1 MARTTLE
8 MFIKLIGADKVGR
21 ALDSTSKKI
30 KNTQKQVDKGTKENA
45 KFAAGMSG
53 LGSAAITGA
62 AALAGKSLLDFSLSA
77 IQAASAAQEAAGAF
91 GTTFGGA
98 AEKLNN
104 QLKENANLFGLT
116 TSEAQQLISVF
127 GSVAQGIG
135 FTQEESADLS
145 SELFDLA
152 GDIASFNNI
161 TAGAAPVLQAF
172 RSALVGER
180 EALKTYGI
188 AITEAEVQTKAFE
201 QTGKSSA
208 DELTRQ
214 EKALATSALI
224 FERSSVQQG
233 NAAREAEGFA
243 AQTLIARSATQELRE
258 ELGEELI
265 PAAGEVLRVFNE
277 LRTDSTPALIERFTD
292 LNLILLGTVN
302 AFESIR
308 NSLDFKDDQ
317 KELVDISGMLGNR
330 FHFISTTLKLLGIEQ
345 KANMLQTD
353 AQKAK
358 TAELV
363 KQLSNYSSTQ
373 AIINKSI
380 EKNRFIVRT
389 LIPQNK
395 KLGESFKKDLLPSLN
410 KLAKFYGIIN
420 NESEKN
426 IESDEKLKDAKDAV
440 AEAQRKEALSTAEEA
455 LQKKELQ
462 KEIAELL
469 FFQKQGKDVTEELAL
484 AQERLKDVEF
494 ELTRESQEL
503 RDAKQNLV
511 DVENEVKSGV
521 DESNSAIQSQIDA
534 INELQEMTDAFN
546 GDTFKETLEAL
557 AESLGV
563 SYTEVFSQIY
573 TKYLELL
580 QKVKNKSLSE
590 IINDQLAEAGID
602 KLGVITPELQDEI
615 DKASEEVARREE
627 EKERVADIPATI
639 LSGGFQGQFSSARS
653 TIDTGGSFNF
663 LGEDAA
669 AVTRAFAQ
677 QEIKVTVDIADNA
690 EDFLQVT
697 EKRKNSKG
705 YAIS

>member
-53 LGSAAITGA
+53 LSKTAIVGS
-62 AALAGKSLLDFSLSA
+62 SLLAVKALGDFSISA
-77 IQAASAAQEAAGAF
+77 IQAASSAQEAAGAF
-91 GTTFGGA
+91 GTTFGDA
-98 AEKLNN
+98 SEKLNN
-104 QLKENANLFGLT
+104 QLSKNANLFGLT
-116 TSEAQQLISVF
+116 SSEAQQLISVF

-201 QTGKSSA
+201 QTGKDSA
-208 DELTRQ
+208 DALTRQ
-214 EKALATSALI
+214 EKALATTALI

-233 NAAREAEGFA
+233 NAAREASGFA
-243 AQTLIARSATQELRE
+243 AQMLIARSATTELQEEIGEELLPAAADLLGVFNSLRETATPDLITKFGNLGLTIQGTVEAFERGKDSFDGFMDFFRPDDYEEFNKELRE
-258 ELGEELI
+258 TNRIYTDGILGLRGLGRERRADKEE
-265 PAAGEVLRVFNE
+265 
-277 LRTDSTPALIERFTD
+277 
-292 LNLILLGTVN
+292 
-302 AFESIR
+302 
-308 NSLDFKDDQ
+308 
-317 KELVDISGMLGNR
+317 
-330 FHFISTTLKLLGIEQ
+330 
-345 KANMLQTD
+345 
-353 AQKAK
+353 

-363 KQLSNYSSTQ
+363 KQLSNYASTQ

-380 EKNRFIVRT
+380 EKNRFIVRN

-395 KLGESFKKDLLPSLN
+395 KLGESFKKDLLPTLDRI
-410 KLAKFYGIIN
+410 AKIYGIIN
-420 NESEKN
+420 KESGETVEQDNELEEATS
-426 IESDEKLKDAKDAV
+426 AV

-455 LQKKELQ
+455 LQKKQLQ
-462 KEIAELL
+462 QEIAELI
-469 FFQKQGKDVTEELAL
+469 FFQRQGKDVTEELAL

-494 ELTRESQEL
+494 ELTRESEEL
-503 RDAKQNLV
+503 RDAKKNLAE
-511 DVENEVKSGV
+511 VESEMESAV
-521 DESNSAIQSQIDA
+521 DESNSAIQEQIDA
-534 INELQEMTDAFN
+534 INELQEVTDLFST
-546 GDTFKETLEAL
+546 DDFQETLEAL

-563 SYTEVFSQIY
+563 SYSSIFNDIY
-573 TKYLELL
+573 SEYLTLL
-580 QKVKNKSLSE
+580 EKVNNKPLPE
-590 IINDQLAEAGID
+590 IINKQLENAGIPEGFMLPNA
-602 KLGVITPELQDEI
+602 KLQKELDDAKKEVDERNRI
-615 DKASEEVARREE
+615 ANIKPIV
-627 EKERVADIPATI
+627 TT
-639 LSGGFQGQFSSARS
+639 GGFQGQFSSGRS
-653 TIDTGGSFNF
+653 TIDTGGSFSF
-663 LGEDAA
+663 LGEDSAA
-669 AVTRAFAQ
+669 ITRAFRE
-677 QEIKVTVDIADNA
+677 QEIKVTVDLADNA

-697 EKRKNSKG
+697 EQRKIKKG

>member
-53 LGSAAITGA
+53 LSKTAIVGS
-62 AALAGKSLLDFSLSA
+62 SLLAVKALGDFSISA
-77 IQAASAAQEAAGAF
+77 IQAASSAQEAAGAF
-91 GTTFGGA
+91 GTTFGNA
-98 AEKLNN
+98 SEKLNN
-104 QLKENANLFGLT
+104 QLSKNANLFGLT
-116 TSEAQQLISVF
+116 SSEAQQLISVF

-201 QTGKSSA
+201 QTGKDSA
-208 DELTRQ
+208 DALTRQ
-214 EKALATSALI
+214 EKALATTALI
-224 FERSSVQQG
+224 FERSTVQQG
-233 NAAREAEGFA
+233 NAAREASGFA
-243 AQTLIARSATQELRE
+243 AQMLIARSATTELQEEIGEELLPAAADLLGVFNSLRETATPDLITKFGNLGLTIQGTVEAFERGKDSFDGFMDFFRPDDYEEFNKELRE
-258 ELGEELI
+258 TNRIYTDGILGLRGLGRERRADKEE
-265 PAAGEVLRVFNE
+265 
-277 LRTDSTPALIERFTD
+277 
-292 LNLILLGTVN
+292 
-302 AFESIR
+302 
-308 NSLDFKDDQ
+308 
-317 KELVDISGMLGNR
+317 
-330 FHFISTTLKLLGIEQ
+330 
-345 KANMLQTD
+345 
-353 AQKAK
+353 

-363 KQLSNYSSTQ
+363 KQLSNYASTQ

-380 EKNRFIVRT
+380 EKNRFIVRN

-395 KLGESFKKDLLPSLN
+395 KLGESFKKDLLPTLDRI
-410 KLAKFYGIIN
+410 AKIYGIIN
-420 NESEKN
+420 KESGETVEQDNELEEATN
-426 IESDEKLKDAKDAV
+426 AV

-455 LQKKELQ
+455 LQKKQLQ
-462 KEIAELL
+462 QEIAELI
-469 FFQKQGKDVTEELAL
+469 FFQQQGKDVTEELAL

-494 ELTRESQEL
+494 ELTRESEEL
-503 RDAKQNLV
+503 RDAKKNLAE
-511 DVENEVKSGV
+511 VESEMESAV
-521 DESNSAIQSQIDA
+521 DESNSAIQEQIDA
-534 INELQEMTDAFN
+534 INELQEVTDLFST
-546 GDTFKETLEAL
+546 DDFQETLEAL

-563 SYTEVFSQIY
+563 SYSSIFNDIY
-573 TKYLELL
+573 SEYLTLL
-580 QKVKNKSLSE
+580 EKVNNKPLPE
-590 IINDQLAEAGID
+590 IIDDFLVEAGIAG
-602 KLGVITPELQDEI
+602 LGVIDDDLAKELDDARKEV
-615 DKASEEVARREE
+615 EERDRIAKIKPIV
-627 EKERVADIPATI
+627 TT
-639 LSGGFQGQFSSARS
+639 GGFQGVMSSARS

-669 AVTRAFAQ
+669 AITRAFRE
-677 QEIKVTVDIADNA
+677 QEIKVTVDLADTA

-697 EKRKNSKG
+697 EQRKIKKG

>member
-53 LGSAAITGA
+53 LSKTAIVGS
-62 AALAGKSLLDFSLSA
+62 SLLAVKALGDFSISA
-77 IQAASAAQEAAGAF
+77 IQAASSAQEAAGAF
-91 GTTFGGA
+91 GTTFGNA
-98 AEKLNN
+98 SEKLNN
-104 QLKENANLFGLT
+104 QLSKNANLFGLT
-116 TSEAQQLISVF
+116 SSEAQQLISVF

-201 QTGKSSA
+201 QTGKDSA
-208 DELTRQ
+208 DALTRQ
-214 EKALATSALI
+214 EKALATTALI

-233 NAAREAEGFA
+233 NAAREASGFA
-243 AQTLIARSATQELRE
+243 AQMLIARSATTELQEEIGEELLPAAADLLGVFNSLRETATPDLITKFGNLGLTIQGTVEAFERGRDFFDDFMDFFRPDDYEEFNKELRE
-258 ELGEELI
+258 TNRIYTDGILGLRGLGRERRADKEE
-265 PAAGEVLRVFNE
+265 
-277 LRTDSTPALIERFTD
+277 
-292 LNLILLGTVN
+292 
-302 AFESIR
+302 
-308 NSLDFKDDQ
+308 
-317 KELVDISGMLGNR
+317 
-330 FHFISTTLKLLGIEQ
+330 
-345 KANMLQTD
+345 
-353 AQKAK
+353 

-363 KQLSNYSSTQ
+363 KQLSNYASAQ

-380 EKNRFIVRT
+380 EKNRFIVRN

-395 KLGESFKKDLLPSLN
+395 KLGESFKKDLLPTLDRI
-410 KLAKFYGIIN
+410 AKIYGIIN
-420 NESEKN
+420 KESGETVEQDNELEEATN
-426 IESDEKLKDAKDAV
+426 AV

-455 LQKKELQ
+455 LQKKQLQ
-462 KEIAELL
+462 QEIAELI
-469 FFQKQGKDVTEELAL
+469 FFQQQGKDVTEELAL

-494 ELTRESQEL
+494 ELTRESEEL
-503 RDAKQNLV
+503 RDAKKNLAE
-511 DVENEVKSGV
+511 VESEMESAV
-521 DESNSAIQSQIDA
+521 DESNSAIQEQIDA
-534 INELQEMTDAFN
+534 INELQEVTDLFST
-546 GDTFKETLEAL
+546 DDFQETLEAL

-563 SYTEVFSQIY
+563 SYSSIFNDIY
-573 TKYLELL
+573 SEYLTLL
-580 QKVKNKSLSE
+580 EKVNNKPLPE
-590 IINDQLAEAGID
+590 IIDDFLVDAGIAG
-602 KLGVITPELQDEI
+602 LGVIDDDLAKELDAAKKEI
-615 DKASEEVARREE
+615 EERDRERDRIA
-627 EKERVADIPATI
+627 KIKPIVTTA
-639 LSGGFQGQFSSARS
+639 GFQGQFSSGKS
-653 TIDTGGSFNF
+653 IIDTGGSFSF

-669 AVTRAFAQ
+669 AITRAFKE
-677 QEIKVTVDIADNA
+677 QEIKVTVDLADNA

-697 EKRKNSKG
+697 EQRKIKKG

>member
-62 AALAGKSLLDFSLSA
+62 AAIAGKSLLDFSLSA

-233 NAAREAEGFA
+233 NAAREAAGFA

-258 ELGEELI
+258 ELGEELL

-277 LRTDSTPALIERFTD
+277 LREDSTPELINRFQD
-292 LNLILLGTVN
+292 LNLVVLGTVEL
-302 AFESIR
+302 FEQIRDFGDGEAKFFDLDEKTLSRFEMITSALKGLGILKSI
-308 NSLDFKDDQ
+308 
-317 KELVDISGMLGNR
+317 DIEVTRAQREEN
-330 FHFISTTLKLLGIEQ
+330 LKLTKNYAQYEGNLTAVNNGLKLSRQIV
-345 KANMLQTD
+345 NM
-353 AQKAK
+353 
-358 TAELV
+358 
-363 KQLSNYSSTQ
+363 
-373 AIINKSI
+373 
-380 EKNRFIVRT
+380 

-395 KLGESFKKDLLPSLN
+395 KFGQTINKDLLPTLD
-410 KLAKFYGIIN
+410 KLAKVYGFIN
-420 NESEKN
+420 KVNQETVDKDNELEEAKN
-426 IESDEKLKDAKDAV
+426 AV
-440 AEAQRKEALSTAEEA
+440 AEAQRKESLSTAEEA
-455 LQKKELQ
+455 LQKKQLQ
-462 KEIAELL
+462 QEIAELI
-469 FFQKQGKDVTEELAL
+469 FFQQQGKDVTEELAL

-494 ELTRESQEL
+494 ELTRESEEL
-503 RDAKQNLV
+503 RDAKKNLAE
-511 DVENEVKSGV
+511 VESEMESAV
-521 DESNSAIQSQIDA
+521 DESNSAIQEQIDA
-534 INELQEMTDAFN
+534 INELQEVTDLFSA
-546 GDTFKETLEAL
+546 DDFKETLEAL

-563 SYTEVFSQIY
+563 SYSSIFNDIY
-573 TKYLELL
+573 SEYLTLL
-580 QKVKNKSLSE
+580 EKVNNKPLPVIISE
-590 IINDQLAEAGID
+590 QLEEAGIGG
-602 KLGVITPELQDEI
+602 LGVIDDDLAKELDDARKEV
-615 DKASEEVARREE
+615 EERNRIANIKPIV
-627 EKERVADIPATI
+627 TT
-639 LSGGFQGQFSSARS
+639 GGFQGVMSSARS
-653 TIDTGGSFNF
+653 TIDTGGSFSF
-663 LGEDAA
+663 LGEDTAA
-669 AVTRAFAQ
+669 ITRAFRE
-677 QEIKVTVDIADNA
+677 QEIKVTVDLADNA

-697 EKRKNSKG
+697 EQRKISKG

>member
-1 MARTTLE
+1 MARATLE
-8 MFIKLIGADKVGR
+8 MFLKLIG
-21 ALDSTSKKI
+21 
-30 KNTQKQVDKGTKENA
+30 VDKAGRQLNKFEKDIKGVDNSVNKSSKANA
-45 KFAAGMSG
+45 QFAAGMSG
-53 LGSAAITGA
+53 ASKFAIAGA
-62 AALAGKSLLDFSLSA
+62 ATIAGKSLLDFSLSA

-98 AEKLNN
+98 AEKLNS

-116 TSEAQQLISVF
+116 TAEAQQLISVF

-233 NAAREAEGFA
+233 NAAREAAGFA

-277 LRTDSTPALIERFTD
+277 LREDSTPELINRFQD
-292 LNLILLGTVN
+292 LNLVVLGTVEL
-302 AFESIR
+302 FEQIR
-308 NSLDFKDDQ
+308 NFGDGETKLFDLDEKT
-317 KELVDISGMLGNR
+317 LSR
-330 FHFISTTLKLLGIEQ
+330 FEMITAALKGLGIVRSIEIE
-345 KANMLQTD
+345 KSK
-353 AQKAK
+353 AQKA
-358 TAELV
+358 TTEELA
-363 KQLSNYSSTQ
+363 KQLDNYANAQ
-373 AIINKSI
+373 EIINKSMQKQRQI
-380 EKNRFIVRT
+380 INPLITAQGKYKEKID
-389 LIPQNK
+389 
-395 KLGESFKKDLLPSLN
+395 KDLLPTLN
-410 KLAKFYGIIN
+410 KLAKVYGFIN
-420 NESEKN
+420 KVNQETVDKDQEL
-426 IESDEKLKDAKDAV
+426 EDAKNAV

-455 LQKKELQ
+455 LQKKQLQ
-462 KEIAELL
+462 QEIAELT
-469 FFQKQGKDVTEELAL
+469 FFQRQGKDVTEELAV
-484 AQERLKDVEF
+484 AQEKLKDVEF
-494 ELTRESQEL
+494 ELTRESEEL
-503 RDAKQNLV
+503 RDAKKNLA
-511 DVENEVKSGV
+511 DIESEVESAV
-521 DESNSAIQSQIDA
+521 DESTSAIQEQIDA
-534 INELQEMTDAFN
+534 INDLQEVTDLFSA
-546 GDTFKETLEAL
+546 DDFKETLEAL
-557 AESLGV
+557 ADSLGV
-563 SYTEVFSQIY
+563 SYGDIFNEIY

-580 QKVKNKSLSE
+580 EKVNNKPLSV
-590 IINDQLAEAGID
+590 IISEQLEEAGI
-602 KLGVITPELQDEI
+602 PEDFMIGNEETQKAIEDAKKIIDERE
-615 DKASEEVARREE
+615 KVAAI
-627 EKERVADIPATI
+627 KPI
-639 LSGGFQGQFSSARS
+639 LTTGGFQGQFNSGRSS
-653 TIDTGGSFNF
+653 IDTGGNFSF
-663 LGEDAA
+663 LGEDVS

-677 QEIKVTVDIADNA
+677 QEIKVTVDLADNA

-697 EKRKNSKG
+697 EERKARKG
-705 YAIS
+705 YAIR

>member
-53 LGSAAITGA
+53 LSKAAITGA

-77 IQAASAAQEAAGAF
+77 IQAASSAQEAAGAF

-145 SELFDLA
+145 SELFGLA

-161 TAGAAPVLQAF
+161 SAGAAPVLQAF
-172 RSALVGER
+172 RSALVGEN

-188 AITEAEVQTKAFE
+188 AISLAEVQTKAFQ
-201 QTGKSSA
+201 QTGKSVA

-214 EKALATSALI
+214 DKALATSALI
-224 FERSSVQQG
+224 FEKSAVQQG
-233 NAAREAEGFA
+233 NAAREAAGFA

-277 LRTDSTPALIERFTD
+277 LRTESTPELINRFQD
-292 LNLILLGTVN
+292 LNLVVLGTVEL
-302 AFESIR
+302 FEQFR
-308 NSLDFKDDQ
+308 NLGDGEANFFDLDEKTLSRFEMFTSVIKGAGILRKANLAISEQEQ
-317 KELVDISGMLGNR
+317 KE
-330 FHFISTTLKLLGIEQ
+330 
-345 KANMLQTD
+345 
-353 AQKAK
+353 

-363 KQLSNYSSTQ
+363 KQFENYGNARQ
-373 AIINKSI
+373 IINP
-380 EKNRFIVRT
+380 
-389 LIPQNK
+389 LITAQGK
-395 KLGESFKKDLLPSLN
+395 YKQKIDKELLPTLD
-410 KLAKFYGIIN
+410 KLAKVYGFIN
-420 NESEKN
+420 KVNQETVDQDNELEEAKN
-426 IESDEKLKDAKDAV
+426 AV
-440 AEAQRKEALSTAEEA
+440 AEAQRKESLSTAEEA
-455 LQKKELQ
+455 LQKKQLQ
-462 KEIAELL
+462 QEIAELT
-469 FFQKQGKDVTEELAL
+469 FFQRQGKDVTEELAV
-484 AQERLKDVEF
+484 AQEKLKDVEF
-494 ELTRESQEL
+494 ELTRESEEL
-503 RDAKQNLV
+503 RDAKKNLAE
-511 DVENEVKSGV
+511 VESEMESAV
-521 DESNSAIQSQIDA
+521 DESNSAIQDQIDA
-534 INELQEMTDAFN
+534 INELQEATDLFSA
-546 GDTFKETLEAL
+546 DDFKETLEAL

-563 SYTEVFSQIY
+563 SYSSIFNDIY
-573 TKYLELL
+573 AEYLSLL
-580 QKVKNKSLSE
+580 EKVNNKPLSV
-590 IINDQLAEAGID
+590 IISEQLEEAGIPED
-602 KLGVITPELQDEI
+602 FMVSNEETQKAIDDAQKVIDERNRI
-615 DKASEEVARREE
+615 ANIKPIV
-627 EKERVADIPATI
+627 TT
-639 LSGGFQGQFSSARS
+639 GGFQGQFSSGRS
-653 TIDTGGSFNF
+653 TIDTGGSFSF
-663 LGEDAA
+663 LGEDVG
-669 AVTRAFAQ
+669 AVTRAFRE
-677 QEIKVTVDIADNA
+677 QEIKVTVDLADNA

-697 EKRKNSKG
+697 EQRKIKKG

>member
-21 ALDSTSKKI
+21 ALDSTSNKI

-62 AALAGKSLLDFSLSA
+62 AAIAGKSLLDFSLSA

-98 AEKLNN
+98 AEKLNS

-116 TSEAQQLISVF
+116 SSEAQQLISVF

-145 SELFDLA
+145 SDLFNLA

-201 QTGKSSA
+201 QTGKNSA
-208 DELTRQ
+208 DALTRQ
-214 EKALATSALI
+214 EKALATTALI
-224 FERSSVQQG
+224 FERSTVQQG
-233 NAAREAEGFA
+233 NAAREASGFA
-243 AQTLIARSATQELRE
+243 AQMLIARSATTELQEEIGEELLPAAADLLGVFNSLRETATPDLITKFGNLGLTIQGTVEAFERGKDSFDGFMDFFRPDDYEEFNKELRE
-258 ELGEELI
+258 TNRIYTDGILGLRGLGRERRADKEE
-265 PAAGEVLRVFNE
+265 
-277 LRTDSTPALIERFTD
+277 
-292 LNLILLGTVN
+292 
-302 AFESIR
+302 
-308 NSLDFKDDQ
+308 
-317 KELVDISGMLGNR
+317 
-330 FHFISTTLKLLGIEQ
+330 
-345 KANMLQTD
+345 
-353 AQKAK
+353 

-363 KQLSNYSSTQ
+363 KQLSNYASTQ

-380 EKNRFIVRT
+380 EKNRFIVRN

-395 KLGESFKKDLLPSLN
+395 KLGESFKKDLLPTLDRI
-410 KLAKFYGIIN
+410 AKIYGIIN
-420 NESEKN
+420 KESGETVEQDNELEEATN
-426 IESDEKLKDAKDAV
+426 AV

-455 LQKKELQ
+455 LQKKQLQ
-462 KEIAELL
+462 QEIAELI
-469 FFQKQGKDVTEELAL
+469 FFQQQGKDVTEELAL

-494 ELTRESQEL
+494 ELTRESEEL
-503 RDAKQNLV
+503 RDAKKNLAE
-511 DVENEVKSGV
+511 VESEMESAV
-521 DESNSAIQSQIDA
+521 DESNSAIQEQIDA
-534 INELQEMTDAFN
+534 INELQEVTDLFST
-546 GDTFKETLEAL
+546 DDFQETLEAL

-563 SYTEVFSQIY
+563 SYSSIFNDIY
-573 TKYLELL
+573 SEYLTLL
-580 QKVKNKSLSE
+580 EKVNNKPLPE
-590 IINDQLAEAGID
+590 IIDDFLVEAGIAG
-602 KLGVITPELQDEI
+602 LGVIDDDLAKELDDARKEV
-615 DKASEEVARREE
+615 EERDRIAKIKPIV
-627 EKERVADIPATI
+627 TT
-639 LSGGFQGQFSSARS
+639 GGFQGVMSSARS

-669 AVTRAFAQ
+669 AITRAIRE
-677 QEIKVTVDIADNA
+677 QEIKETVDLADTA

-697 EKRKNSKG
+697 EQRKIKKG

>member
-53 LGSAAITGA
+53 LSKTAIVGS
-62 AALAGKSLLDFSLSA
+62 SLLAVKALGDFSISA
-77 IQAASAAQEAAGAF
+77 IQAASSAQEAAGAF
-91 GTTFGGA
+91 GTTFGDA
-98 AEKLNN
+98 SEKLNN
-104 QLKENANLFGLT
+104 QLSKNANLFGLT
-116 TSEAQQLISVF
+116 SSEAQQLISVF

-201 QTGKSSA
+201 QTGKDSA
-208 DELTRQ
+208 DALTRQ
-214 EKALATSALI
+214 EKALATTALI

-233 NAAREAEGFA
+233 NAAREASGFA
-243 AQTLIARSATQELRE
+243 AQMLIARSATTELQEEIGEELLPAAADLLGVFNSLRETATPDLITKFGNLGLTIQGTVEAFERGKDSFDGFMDFFRPDDYEEFNKELRE
-258 ELGEELI
+258 TNRIYTDGILGLRGLGRERRADKEE
-265 PAAGEVLRVFNE
+265 
-277 LRTDSTPALIERFTD
+277 
-292 LNLILLGTVN
+292 
-302 AFESIR
+302 
-308 NSLDFKDDQ
+308 
-317 KELVDISGMLGNR
+317 
-330 FHFISTTLKLLGIEQ
+330 
-345 KANMLQTD
+345 
-353 AQKAK
+353 

-363 KQLSNYSSTQ
+363 KQLSNYASTQ

-380 EKNRFIVRT
+380 EKNRFIVRN

-395 KLGESFKKDLLPSLN
+395 KLGESFKKDLLPTLDRI
-410 KLAKFYGIIN
+410 AKIYGIIN
-420 NESEKN
+420 KESGETVEQDNELEEATS
-426 IESDEKLKDAKDAV
+426 AV

-455 LQKKELQ
+455 LQKKQLQ
-462 KEIAELL
+462 QEIAELI
-469 FFQKQGKDVTEELAL
+469 FFQRQGKDVTEELAL

-494 ELTRESQEL
+494 ELTRESEEL
-503 RDAKQNLV
+503 RDAKKNLAE
-511 DVENEVKSGV
+511 VESEMESAV
-521 DESNSAIQSQIDA
+521 DESNSAIQEQIDA
-534 INELQEMTDAFN
+534 INELQEVTDLFST
-546 GDTFKETLEAL
+546 DDFQETLEAL

-563 SYTEVFSQIY
+563 SYSSIFNDIY
-573 TKYLELL
+573 SEYLTLL
-580 QKVKNKSLSE
+580 EKVNNKPLPE
-590 IINDQLAEAGID
+590 IINKQLENAGIPEGFMLPNA
-602 KLGVITPELQDEI
+602 KLQKELDDAKKEVDERNRI
-615 DKASEEVARREE
+615 ANIKPIV
-627 EKERVADIPATI
+627 TT
-639 LSGGFQGQFSSARS
+639 GGFQGQFSSGRS
-653 TIDTGGSFNF
+653 TIDTGGSFSF
-663 LGEDAA
+663 LGEDTAA
-669 AVTRAFAQ
+669 ITRAFRE
-677 QEIKVTVDIADNA
+677 QEIKVTVDLADNA

-697 EKRKNSKG
+697 EQRKIKKG

>member
-53 LGSAAITGA
+53 LSKAAITGA

-104 QLKENANLFGLT
+104 QLRENANLFGLT

-145 SELFDLA
+145 SELFGLA

-161 TAGAAPVLQAF
+161 SAGAAPVLQAF
-172 RSALVGER
+172 RSALVGEN

-188 AITEAEVQTKAFE
+188 AISLAEVQTKAFE
-201 QTGKSSA
+201 QTGKSVA

-214 EKALATSALI
+214 DKALATSALI
-224 FERSSVQQG
+224 FEKSAVQQG
-233 NAAREAEGFA
+233 NAAREAAGFA

-277 LRTDSTPALIERFTD
+277 LRTESTPELINRFQD
-292 LNLILLGTVN
+292 LNLVVLGTVEL
-302 AFESIR
+302 FEQFR
-308 NSLDFKDDQ
+308 NLGDGEANFFDLDEKTLSRFEMFTSVIKGAGILRKANLAISKQEQ
-317 KELVDISGMLGNR
+317 KE
-330 FHFISTTLKLLGIEQ
+330 
-345 KANMLQTD
+345 
-353 AQKAK
+353 

-363 KQLSNYSSTQ
+363 KQFENYGNAQ
-373 AIINKSI
+373 DIINKSMQKQRQI
-380 EKNRFIVRT
+380 INP
-389 LIPQNK
+389 LITAQGK
-395 KLGESFKKDLLPSLN
+395 YKQKIDKELLPTLD
-410 KLAKFYGIIN
+410 KLAKVYGFIN
-420 NESEKN
+420 KVNQETVDQDKELEEAKN
-426 IESDEKLKDAKDAV
+426 AV
-440 AEAQRKEALSTAEEA
+440 AEAQRKESLSTAEES
-455 LQKKELQ
+455 LQKKQLQ
-462 KEIAELL
+462 QEIAELT
-469 FFQKQGKDVTEELAL
+469 FFQRQGKDVTEELAV
-484 AQERLKDVEF
+484 AQEKLKDVEF
-494 ELTRESQEL
+494 ELTRESEEL
-503 RDAKQNLV
+503 RDAKKNLAE
-511 DVENEVKSGV
+511 VESEMESAV
-521 DESNSAIQSQIDA
+521 DESNSAIQDQIDA
-534 INELQEMTDAFN
+534 INELQEATDLFSA
-546 GDTFKETLEAL
+546 DDFKETLEAL

-563 SYTEVFSQIY
+563 SYSSIFNDIY
-573 TKYLELL
+573 SEYLTLL
-580 QKVKNKSLSE
+580 EKVNNKPLSV
-590 IINDQLAEAGID
+590 IINEQLEDAGI
-602 KLGVITPELQDEI
+602 PEDFMLPDAGLQAEI
-615 DKASEEVARREE
+615 DAARKEVEERDAIAKIKPIV
-627 EKERVADIPATI
+627 TT
-639 LSGGFQGQFSSARS
+639 GGFQGQFSSGRS
-653 TIDTGGSFNF
+653 TIDTGGNFSF
-663 LGEDAA
+663 LGEDVG
-669 AVTRAFAQ
+669 AVTRAFRE
-677 QEIKVTVDIADNA
+677 QEIKVTVDLADNA

-697 EKRKNSKG
+697 EQRKIKKG